1 MHCIDM
7 TFNYVM
13 SIPLGILPLLAAD
26 SKEAVGVT
34 PTGMYGLKICELLGS
49 INALKATA

>member
-1 MHCIDM
+1 MHCIGM

-26 SKEAVGVT
+26 STNAIGVT
-34 PTGMYGLKICELLGS
+34 PTGMYGLKICELLGR